1 MFDKSQ
7 VLWVQGWI
15 PVFALCFNP
24 VSVKKKKKNGL
35 VAEKSWLLLVYTYK
49 DTLVE
54 K

>member
-7 VLWVQGWI
+7 VLRVQGWI

-24 VSVKKKKKNGL
+24 VSVKKKKNGL
-35 VAEKSWLLLVYTYK
+35 VAEKSWLVLVYTYK